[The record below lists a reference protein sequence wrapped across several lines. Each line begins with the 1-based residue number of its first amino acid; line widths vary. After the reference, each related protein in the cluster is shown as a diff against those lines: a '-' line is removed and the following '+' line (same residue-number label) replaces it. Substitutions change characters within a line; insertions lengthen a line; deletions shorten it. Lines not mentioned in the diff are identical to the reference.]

1 VFRFSLRVKI
11 TLLVTTIVAV
21 ASITLG
27 QFAFR
32 NMSDVLTNAAG
43 IGALTAAASIAD
55 IVDPSLVDAGT
66 RAPQHPAYDQTL
78 TKLHRISSVS
88 TLAIVRVLKISSDGH
103 RVESLFEVPELSLP
117 KYLDA
122 GMTVHPGD
130 PQDSLLLWKTEPGRM
145 LWQFDDTPDQRH
157 MVGWAPV
164 MSEGR
169 QVGLVL
175 VGVDV
180 TRISQALMTL
190 LYAIVATCFAF
201 ILVSGLIAFKTASSF
216 EKTAVTDG
224 LMGIYNHK
232 YFKQRLEQEVAK
244 SHRYAQQTS
253 LVMLDIDYFKK
264 VNDTFGHATGD
275 LVLKNLARW
284 VVDSSRNT
292 DVVARYGGEEI
303 GIILTHT
310 GLAGAQEFAER
321 LRLKISQQVIKDP
334 EEDAEFRVTVS
345 VGVAQAEKGVSMLDL
360 IKRADAALYYSK
372 RTGRNRVT
380 IYQEDILP
388 APEPQPKTGS

>member
-1 VFRFSLRVKI
+1 ME
-11 TLLVTTIVAV
+11 
-21 ASITLG
+21 
-27 QFAFR
+27 Q
-32 NMSDVLTNAAG
+32 AAG
-43 IGALTAAASIAD
+43 QGAATAAEGLAAAIDGAWMEAIQPGTAD
-55 IVDPSLVDAGT
+55 VKYNTIKNLADKLVDQG
-66 RAPQHPAYDQTL
+66 Y
-78 TKLHRISSVS
+78 V
-88 TLAIVRVLKISSDGH
+88 H
-103 RVESLFEVPELSLP
+103 RVEVLRYVSPVENEYILSFPEDNSADYYRP
-117 KYLDA
+117 GTKETVRPGTPYLEKDV
-122 GMTVHPGD
+122 GFHGVQMQKPG
-130 PQDSLLLWKTEPGRM
+130 SYIA
-145 LWQFDDTPDQRH
+145 
-157 MVGWAPV
+157 GWAPI
-164 MSEGR
+164 SNGDR
-169 QVGLVL
+169 NVGMLMLIVDGNGVQAAMNTINIALVVVL
-175 VGVDV
+175 LAL
-180 TRISQALMTL
+180 ISLSG
-190 LYAIVATCFAF
+190 IVAYKFSA
-201 ILVSGLIAFKTASSF
+201 SF
-216 EKTAVTDG
+216 EKAAVTDG

-275 LVLKNLARW
+275 LVLKLMARW
-284 VVDSSRNT
+284 VTDCSRNT

-321 LRLKISQQVIKDP
+321 LRLKISQQIIKDP

-360 IKRADAALYYSK
+360 IKRADAALYHSK

>member
-1 VFRFSLRVKI
+1 VWTRLSLKI
-11 TLLVTTIVAV
+11 KLTILVVTVV
-21 ASITLG
+21 SLAS
-27 QFAFR
+27 FAFTR
-32 NMSDVLTNAAG
+32 FAAQGLMNLMEKAAG
-43 IGALTAAASIAD
+43 QGAATAAEGFAAAIDGAWIESVQPGAE
-55 IVDPSLVDAGT
+55 
-66 RAPQHPAYDQTL
+66 HDQEYINIENLAKTL
-78 TKLHRISSVS
+78 MNQGYV
-88 TLAIVRVLKISSDGH
+88 H
-103 RVESLFEVPELSLP
+103 RVEVQRHITRTEVEYILSLP
-117 KYLDA
+117 KDNSADYY
-122 GMTVHPGD
+122 
-130 PQDSLLLWKTEPGRM
+130 EPGTKETIP
-145 LWQFDDTPDQRH
+145 LGTPFLEKAVGYH
-157 MVGWAPV
+157 GVKLEKPGAYMAGWAPISNGTKDVGTV
-164 MSEGR
+164 MIIVDSNDV
-169 QVGLVL
+169 QAAMNTINIALVVVL
-175 VGVDV
+175 FAL
-180 TRISQALMTL
+180 ISLSG
-190 LYAIVATCFAF
+190 IVAYKFSA
-201 ILVSGLIAFKTASSF
+201 SF
-216 EKTAVTDG
+216 EKAAVTDG